1 MVQFLKELNTGS
13 EACLLKLGHSLGLPL
28 GANLNIMFLC
38 DLMITSL
45 AIWVIMIWLVRLF
58 FRRWPKV
65 DPGAAKQVIKY
76 WSPYYAEKNW
86 NLWADRYVHVIWKV
100 TLSRPRNITGFPRF
114 TTFIK
119 FLGTGN
125 KVEQKNNPH
134 FDTCDLLGYWFW
146 RNYKGYDFIP
156 VLSLPLNKVLLSSLH
171 FLYKF

>member
-1 MVQFLKELNTGS
+1 MVQLLKELNSGS

-45 AIWVIMIWLVRLF
+45 AIWVIMIWLVRLL
-58 FRRWPKV
+58 FRRWAKV
-65 DPGAAKQVIKY
+65 DHGAAKQVIKY
-76 WSPYYAEKNW
+76 WSPYYAEKK
-86 NLWADRYVHVIWKV
+86 LES
-100 TLSRPRNITGFPRF
+100 LSWSLLACYMKSSLVKAEKYKWIPRL

-125 KVEQKNNPH
+125 RVEQKNNPH
-134 FDTCDLLGYWFW
+134 LDTCDLLGYWFW